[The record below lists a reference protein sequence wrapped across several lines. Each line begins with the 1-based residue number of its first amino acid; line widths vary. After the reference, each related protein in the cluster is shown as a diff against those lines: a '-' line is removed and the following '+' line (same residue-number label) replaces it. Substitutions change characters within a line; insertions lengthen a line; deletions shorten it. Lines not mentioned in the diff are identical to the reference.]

1 MIKDDTGVAE
11 FGANKVARAAV
22 VLLYRSVR
30 DQVFTVFSQVAETI
44 RILFSEFIPK
54 HKVSP
59 SGCVDKLLP
68 ELLAKSGDPSARIH
82 TLAQHTILTIA
93 ICPEVHKLHL
103 VAPSL
108 SRPVGSAS
116 HPRLAMSRLQMLE
129 QLVLTMGISPDKQ
142 SGLACRTLAEAGIS
156 GINHPTEGVRKI
168 AERILLLVYRVNR
181 RLVRKL
187 VPPDD
192 DVTRRNLM
200 YRQLFQEFDKIDMEK
215 KKEHLNG
222 NGHAKEEEGETGT
235 NGLQEAA
242 GGVDREP
249 ERVPEPDVTG
259 PTCPFCNEILTEGDD
274 LDKHYWKSCPLL
286 TKCPQCSLVLEIS
299 SFSSHLLTDCDA
311 KDGYVSCDICTES
324 VPRDLFQ
331 LHREEDYCRPIPP
344 KMMRCP
350 LCHENLP
357 QPSWK
362 EHYLQESG
370 CMGNSKQRRA
380 RK

>member
-1 MIKDDTGVAE
+1 MTRLRTILKEDTFVAE
-11 FGANKVARAAV
+11 FGANKVSRAAV

-30 DQVFTVFSQVAETI
+30 DAVFSVFSQVAETI
-44 RILFSEFIPK
+44 RILFSEFIPR

-82 TLAQHTILTIA
+82 TLAQHTILSIA
-93 ICPEVHKLHL
+93 ICPEVQKLNL

-116 HPRLAMSRLQMLE
+116 HPRLATSRLQMLE
-129 QLVLTMGISPDKQ
+129 QLVLTLGISPDKQ
-142 SGLACRTLAEAGIS
+142 SGLTCRILAEAGIS

-215 KKEHLNG
+215 QSETNG
-222 NGHAKEEEGETGT
+222 GETVGNVDEEEKNGAANVEETI
-235 NGLQEAA
+235 EE
-242 GGVDREP
+242 DIP
-249 ERVPEPDVTG
+249 TG
-259 PTCPFCNEILTEGDD
+259 QICPFCDVGLSENEDM
-274 LDKHYWKSCPLL
+274 DKHYWKVCPLL
-286 TKCPQCSLVLEIS
+286 TKCPQCSLVLEIG
-299 SFSSHLLTDCDA
+299 SFSSHLISKKYFELD
-311 KDGYVSCDICTES
+311 
-324 VPRDLFQ
+324 
-331 LHREEDYCRPIPP
+331 EEDF
-344 KMMRCP
+344 
-350 LCHENLP
+350 
-357 QPSWK
+357 
-362 EHYLQESG
+362 
-370 CMGNSKQRRA
+370 
-380 RK
+380 